1 MELPQFQW
9 IELLQLRQFHREV
22 TCAVQLVSRL
32 DRWVM
37 GRNQDGWTTGRA
49 PKPTSLWLIWLFQKW
64 PWRLAI
70 HGHPVC
76 LEYIIYILC
85 HYVYTIISIFLSFY
99 LSIYPSIY
107 PSIYLSNQTINQS
120 IKQTNQSIQSIY
132 LSVCLS
138 DYLSNCLSVYLSIC
152 LSVYLI
158 LSYPILSYSILFYS
172 IPFYSIY
179 SI

>member
-70 HGHPVC
+70 HGHAVC

-85 HYVYTIISIFLSFY
+85 HYVYTII
-99 LSIYPSIY
+99 
-107 PSIYLSNQTINQS
+107 SIYLSNQTINQS

-132 LSVCLS
+132 LSVCLTI
-138 DYLSNCLSVYLSIC
+138 CLTVYQSIC
-152 LSVYLI
+152 LSVYLFVCLSI
-158 LSYPILSYSILFYS
+158 LSYPILFYS